1 MSARQISQTVNGL
14 VIIFAVTLA
23 HGAQPS
29 CVPVHG
35 MSLQDLQS
43 FDFQARGEKYKAQ
56 TAWPDARP
64 EYVLGQINFVRQ
76 NVFPD
81 RNHWLARQANRFNTL
96 TSESALL
103 AAFPFVPGNLIDER
117 RRDEAERVLR
127 DKAFLYDARVL
138 VRQVCGTRMD
148 LDVVVRDVWTLTP
161 GLGLTRSGGDNETS
175 VSLSDVNFLGTG
187 KGLSIEY
194 FDDTDRSG
202 TFLSYDDPN
211 ILGSRWQGSLVAAD
225 NDDGERYGASLS
237 RPFFALDTPY
247 AFGFSANHFVRNE
260 DLEFLGRDQFELQ
273 AETDTVNI
281 YLGRSSGRQQGWV
294 NRYFAG
300 VRYQH
305 EQFEYPLDFPDTTQD
320 ERKFIYPYLG
330 WSLIEE
336 QFEASTDIDRVGI
349 VEDINLGWNIYL
361 ELGWSPDTFGG
372 FGDYLLLRGA
382 ASHRQYLARAHL
394 LSLSAELRSRYDLDN
409 NTTEDLRLESR
420 ASYLW
425 RQSEKWSF
433 FASLDYNLTRNLP
446 ADKQLT
452 LGGDDGLRGYPT
464 RYQIGDRSV
473 LATLEQRYYSSAYPF
488 GLFRVGYAAFFDVG
502 RAWFEDEPP
511 AWVPPR
517 EGDHFDVLSNV
528 GVGLRLESVR
538 TRRDRLVHIDF
549 AKPLVDGPFVSSW
562 EFTITAKQS
571 F

>member
-1 MSARQISQTVNGL
+1 MRKVLASSYIV
-14 VIIFAVTLA
+14 FALTANFSL
-23 HGAQPS
+23 GAQPA
-29 CVPVHG
+29 CIPVHG
-35 MSLQDLQS
+35 MSPEDLQN
-43 FDFQARGEKYKAQ
+43 FDFHARGENSRAQ
-56 TAWPDARP
+56 RAWPDGAA
-64 EYVLGQINFVRQ
+64 EYVLGEVNFIRQ

-81 RNHWLARQANRFNTL
+81 RNHWLARQANRFNMMTN
-96 TSESALL
+96 EKALL
-103 AAFPFVPGNLIDER
+103 AAFPIDSGTLIDENKR
-117 RRDEAERVLR
+117 QEAERVLR
-127 DKAFLYDARVL
+127 NKAYLYDARVL
-138 VRQVCGTRMD
+138 VRQVCGTKMD

-161 GLGLTRSGGDNETS
+161 GIGLTRSGGDNETS
-175 VSLSDVNFLGTG
+175 VSLSDVNVLGTG
-187 KGLSIEY
+187 KGLSVEY
-194 FDDTDRSG
+194 FDDVDRSG

-211 ILGSRWQGSLVAAD
+211 ISGSRWRGGLVAAD

-247 AFGFSANHFVRNE
+247 ALGLAVNHFVRNE
-260 DLEFLGRDQFELQ
+260 DLEFLGKDQFELRSR
-273 AETDTVNI
+273 TDTANVFV
-281 YLGRSSGRQQGWV
+281 GRSSGRQQGWV

-305 EQFEYPLDFPDTTQD
+305 ERFEYPLDFPGPTED
-320 ERKFIYPYLG
+320 ERKFVYPYVA

-336 QFEASTDIDRVGI
+336 QFEARTDVDRVGI
-349 VEDINLGWNIYL
+349 VEDINLGWNLYA
-361 ELGWSPDTFGG
+361 ELGWSPEAFGG
-372 FGDYLLLRGA
+372 LGDYLLLRGA
-382 ASHRQYLARAHL
+382 ASHRQYLARGHL
-394 LSLSAELRSRYDLDN
+394 LSLSAELHSRYQLDE
-409 NTTEDLRLESR
+409 NTTEDLRLEGR

-425 RQSEKWSF
+425 QQSDKWRF
-433 FASLDYNLTRNLP
+433 FASLDYTLTRNLP
-446 ADKQLT
+446 LDQQLT

-502 RAWFEDEPP
+502 RAWFEDDPP
-511 AWVPPR
+511 AWVPTR

-538 TRRDRLVHIDF
+538 TRRDRLVHIDL

>member
-1 MSARQISQTVNGL
+1 MRAALFASIFAIGL
-14 VIIFAVTLA
+14 VVELPAT
-23 HGAQPS
+23 AQVS
-29 CVPVHG
+29 CQQVHG
-35 MSLQDLQS
+35 LTQQQLDT
-43 FDFQARGEKYKAQ
+43 FDFHARGEHTQ
-56 TAWPDARP
+56 NWTAWPDADAQ
-64 EYVLGQINFVRQ
+64 YVLGEVRFIRQ

-81 RNHWLARQANRFNTL
+81 RNHWLARQANRFNVVTKKN
-96 TSESALL
+96 ALL
-103 AAFPFVPGNLIDER
+103 AAFPFDAGAPVDENKR
-117 RRDEAERVLR
+117 QEAERVLR
-127 DKAFLYDARVL
+127 NKAFLYDARVL
-138 VRQVCGTRMD
+138 VRQVCGTTVD

-161 GLGLTRSGGDNETS
+161 GIGLTRSGGDNETS

-187 KGLSIEY
+187 KDLSVEY
-194 FDDTDRSG
+194 FDDVDRSG

-247 AFGFSANHFVRNE
+247 AFGLAGNHFVRNE
-260 DLEFLGRDQFELQ
+260 DLEFLGKDQFELR
-273 AETDTVNI
+273 AETNAANV
-281 YLGRSSGRQQGWV
+281 YVGRSSGRQQGWV

-300 VRYQH
+300 ARYQH
-305 EQFEYPLDFPDTTQD
+305 EQFEYPLDFPGATQD
-320 ERKFIYPYLG
+320 ERKFVYPYFG

-336 QFEASTDIDRVGI
+336 QFEALTDVDRVGI
-349 VEDINLGWNIYL
+349 VEDINLGWNIYV
-361 ELGWSPDTFGG
+361 ELGWSPEAFGG
-372 FGDYLLLRGA
+372 LGDYLLLRGA

-394 LSLSAELRSRYDLDN
+394 LSLSAELRSRYDLDKS
-409 NTTEDLRLESR
+409 TTEDLHFEGR

-433 FASLDYNLTRNLP
+433 FASFDYNLTRNLP

-502 RAWFEDEPP
+502 RAWFEEDPP

-538 TRRDRLVHIDF
+538 TRRDRLVHIDV

>member
-1 MSARQISQTVNGL
+1 MSARRNTLAVSGL
-14 VIIFAVTLA
+14 IFALA
-23 HGAQPS
+23 VNLSLGAQPN
-29 CVPVHG
+29 CVQVHG
-35 MSLQDLQS
+35 MSPQDLQS
-43 FDFQARGEKYKAQ
+43 FDFQARGEKIRTQ
-56 TAWPDARP
+56 TAWPADRA

-81 RNHWLARQANRFNTL
+81 RNHWLARQANRFNAVTK
-96 TSESALL
+96 EQALL
-103 AAFPFVPGNLIDER
+103 AAFPIDPGTLIDER
-117 RRDEAERVLR
+117 KRDEAERVLR

-138 VRQVCGTRMD
+138 VRQVCGNTMD

-187 KGLSIEY
+187 KGLSLEY

-247 AFGFSANHFVRNE
+247 AFGFAGNHFVRNE
-260 DLEFLGRDQFELQ
+260 DLEFLGEDQFELR
-273 AETDTVNI
+273 AETNVANL
-281 YLGRSSGRQQGWV
+281 YVGRSSGRQQGWV
-294 NRYFAG
+294 NRYYAG

-305 EQFEYPLDFPDTTQD
+305 EQIEYPLDFPGATQD
-320 ERKFIYPYLG
+320 ERKFVYPYVG

-336 QFEASTDIDRVGI
+336 QFEALTDIERVGI
-349 VEDINLGWNIYL
+349 VEDINLGWNLYV
-361 ELGWSPDTFGG
+361 ELGWSPESFGG
-372 FGDYLLLRGA
+372 LGDYLLLRGS

-409 NTTEDLRLESR
+409 STTEDLHLEGR

-433 FASLDYNLTRNLP
+433 FASLDYTLTRDLP
-446 ADKQLT
+446 LDKQLT

-488 GLFRVGYAAFFDVG
+488 CLFRVGYAAFFDVG
-502 RAWFEDEPP
+502 RAWFKEDPP

-528 GVGLRLESVR
+528 GLGLRLESVR

-562 EFTITAKQS
+562 EITVTAKQS